1 MNIQWLYASNALYSD
16 FHAHNTSTTEKKQT
30 TVQKSQANYDKV
42 TIQHTQTPISESS
55 FANLLAKET
64 ASKANESVPQ
74 ERVLSLQHQVSAGTY
89 QPDARRIA
97 QKMLGY
103 Y

>member
-16 FHAHNTSTTEKKQT
+16 FYAHNASGSEQKQT
-30 TVQKSQANYDKV
+30 TVQKTQANYDKV
-42 TIQHTQTPISESS
+42 TIQHTKNTISEGS

-64 ASKANESVPQ
+64 ASKVNAGTSQ
-74 ERVLSLQHQVSAGTY
+74 EKVLSLQHQVTSGTY

-103 Y
+103 